1 MSGSLAS
8 KAPEGKFRFVFCS
21 GQMAEWDQDKKLYFM
36 EDSRKIK
43 GLAEKSLSNL
53 ADESPETL
61 EVYYL
66 EPSGFIDEKAGP
78 VTKMVAPLYGGISE
92 VQVGKA
98 LAKVA
103 LDGYKTRL
111 VTNSEMQKL

>member
-1 MSGSLAS
+1 
-8 KAPEGKFRFVFCS
+8 
-21 GQMAEWDQDKKLYFM
+21 MAEWDQDKKLYFM